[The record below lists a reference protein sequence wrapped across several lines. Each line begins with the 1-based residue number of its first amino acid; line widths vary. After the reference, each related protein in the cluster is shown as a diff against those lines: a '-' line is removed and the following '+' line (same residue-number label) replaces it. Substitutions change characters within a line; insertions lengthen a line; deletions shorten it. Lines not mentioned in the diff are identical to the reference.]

1 MGQGV
6 SSLALSLLLA
16 HPLLMVQGIFLAS
29 TIFQSIQTL
38 ILQRL
43 KGIPVARL
51 VFSSEKMQDFPSSR

>member
-1 MGQGV
+1 
-6 SSLALSLLLA
+6 
-16 HPLLMVQGIFLAS
+16 MVQGIFLAS

-38 ILQRL
+38 ICQWL